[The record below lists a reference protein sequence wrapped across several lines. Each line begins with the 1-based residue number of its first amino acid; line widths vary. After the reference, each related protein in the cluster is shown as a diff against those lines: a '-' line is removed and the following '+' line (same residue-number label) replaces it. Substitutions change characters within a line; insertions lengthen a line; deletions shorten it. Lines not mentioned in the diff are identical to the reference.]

1 MTIDLSE
8 KPLSP
13 WWRHAV
19 ILVMAFGFSVLTVVT
34 VLTYTNAPPIPGRV
48 TDAAGATLFTRED
61 VEHGQEV
68 FLKYGLMEHGTLWG
82 HGAYLGPDY
91 SAEYLHRLAEIARD
105 AVARERHGR
114 PYAELDA
121 GRRGRPGRRR
131 PSRAQGEPLRSR
143 QPTRCGSLRP
153 RRRPGRRRRR
163 SGPSTSRAPR
173 RRRAFRAKYI
183 RDAGELEDLNSYFAW
198 AAWATVANRP
208 GKDYSY
214 TNNWPY
220 EPAVGNR
227 PSASTY
233 LWSALSLV
241 TLLGGPG
248 RRPLR
253 RRPLRLPRLARHLGE
268 RARAR
273 QRARRAGRLTPSQRA
288 VGLYL
293 GVVALLFL
301 LQALAGGALAHYRV
315 ESGAFYG
322 FDLARFFPY
331 NLLRTFHLQLAI
343 FWIATAWVA
352 GGLFLAP
359 IVGGAEP
366 RGQRA
371 GVLALL
377 AALAVVVFGSLGGEW
392 LGINDRLGSLWF
404 WFGHQGSEYLDLG
417 RFWQLLLAVGL
428 AGWLV
433 LMYRALRPAIRD
445 PRRSE
450 LTSLFLYAA
459 AAIPLFYLPALFFG
473 PRTNFAVIDNWRFWI
488 IHLWV
493 EGFFELFATV
503 LVAVM
508 FVVLGLVT
516 ARTAT
521 RVIYLDAIL
530 YLTGGIVGTGHHWY
544 FTGQGTLNMGLAA
557 CFSALEVVPLTLL
570 TLDAWDF
577 IRLRDRRCEDCQT
590 TFADRHRWAIYFLMA
605 VGFWNFVGAGV
616 FGFLINLPIVS
627 YFEVGTALTSNHGHA
642 ALFGVFGML
651 ALAVLVFCLRSLS
664 RDEVWAR
671 AERWIRIGFWGL
683 NAGLALM
690 MAVDLFPAGVLQ
702 LWDVLRNGYWHARRL
717 TFLMS
722 GTFHTLEWAR
732 SAADTVFLVAGV
744 VPLALAVA
752 ILLLGSRERA
762 RAAR

>member
-1 MTIDLSE
+1 MPSDSSE

-19 ILVMAFGFSVLTVVT
+19 ILVMVFGFSMLTLVT
-34 VLTYTNAPPIPGRV
+34 VLTYTNAPPIPERV
-48 TDAAGATLFTRED
+48 TDVAGATLFTREN

-68 FLKYGLMEHGTLWG
+68 FLKFGLMEHGTLWG

-105 AVARERHGR
+105 SLARERHDR
-114 PYAELDA
+114 PYAELDPDTAASVDA
-121 GRRGRPGRRR
+121 GVHRLLKENRYDPATATLRFSPAEAAAWTTQKAEWAEYFSGRTPAPGL
-131 PSRAQGEPLRSR
+131 PAQ
-143 QPTRCGSLRP
+143 
-153 RRRPGRRRRR
+153 
-163 SGPSTSRAPR
+163 
-173 RRRAFRAKYI
+173 YI
-183 RDAGELEDLNSYFAW
+183 RDAGELADLNSYFAW

-220 EPAVGNR
+220 EPLVGNR

-241 TLLGGPG
+241 TLLAGLGVVLFVVG
-248 RRPLR
+248 RFDY
-253 RRPLRLPRLARHLGE
+253 LGWHGTSASGHAHDSALV
-268 RARAR
+268 RWT
-273 QRARRAGRLTPSQRA
+273 LTPSQKA
-288 VGLYL
+288 VGLYF

-322 FDLARFFPY
+322 FDLAQLFPY
-331 NLLRTFHLQLAI
+331 NLLRTFHLQLAV

-366 RGQRA
+366 RGQQA
-371 GVLALL
+371 GVLVLL

-392 LGINDRLGSLWF
+392 LGINDRLGNLWF

-417 RFWQLLLAVGL
+417 RFWQLLLAAGL

-445 PRRSE
+445 PQRSE

-459 AAIPLFYLPALFFG
+459 TAIPLFYLPAVFYG
-473 PRTNFAVIDNWRFWI
+473 PHTNFAVIDNWRFWI

-557 CFSALEVVPLTLL
+557 CFSALEIVPLTLL

-577 IRLRDRRCEDCQT
+577 IRLRHEHFEGSQAAL
-590 TFADRHRWAIYFLMA
+590 ADRHRWAIYFLMA

-651 ALAVLVFCLRSLS
+651 ALAVLVFCLRALA

-702 LWDVLRNGYWHARRL
+702 LWDVLQNGYWHARRL

-732 SAADTVFLVAGV
+732 SAADAVFLVTGV
-744 VPLALAVA
+744 VPLVTAVA
-752 ILLLGSRERA
+752 ILLLGSRERG
-762 RAAR
+762 RASA